1 MFKKNIKYN
10 SSLAYLIV
18 FCLYTAL
25 TIILTYPWIIKFNTH
40 KLGDDIDGS
49 MLIWNLWWV
58 KKALTSLNTSL
69 LFSDYIFY
77 PIGSSL
83 TFHTFT
89 LINGLIAFPFML
101 ITENYLLI
109 YNIFTFSAFVLSGFG
124 TYLLV
129 DYLIKDKTAAFI
141 SGLIF
146 AFCPYH
152 FVKVSFI
159 NYLSTQWLP
168 LYILFLIKSF
178 EEERSKYLNI
188 FLAGLFFLF
197 NALICEIYGLFSA
210 LFTLGYLIYYLKLK
224 KDYHERK
231 ATLIKCFAIFS
242 LFLLFFSPIL
252 YSMANFLFEKGDKVL
267 FSTLEN
273 ARFESADLLAYFV
286 PSPLHP
292 FWGNF
297 FSDLTQNFSGIF
309 QETTVFPGYV
319 VIFLTI
325 YSLLKI
331 KKDPLIKFWY
341 LALLVST
348 LLSLGPFLHIYV
360 IELFLPFRLSIP
372 LPYLI
377 TFYTPFL
384 EAVRIPGRY
393 GVMTMLFLAIIS
405 GYAIKTLFSKIK
417 KYSFVWQMAIIIII
431 IFEYIPIPFP
441 LISEMKIPHV
451 YEKIKNTPGDYSILH
466 IPLGWRAKENLGYN
480 FTRFQYYQTFHEKR
494 ILDGSLARI
503 EKEDTDYFNR
513 VPIIKSII
521 SLEYGKPLNSIPV
534 EEDRENV
541 LEFLDFFDIRY
552 IILDEV
558 YERVFT
564 HLDENSFQNMDKY
577 VNEIFPVKLIYENTK
592 QNRLRIKDAYK
603 KYKDSFVME
612 IPRKTPMRK
621 DPFYEV
627 ITSLDTT
634 FKVYE
639 VQRGKNPES
648 IRINPKDDISNLY
661 LAKGWAEGPMKNN
674 NIKTI
679 AKKSLL
685 MVRFNNVINRKM
697 IFKASPLQ
705 NLNDKE
711 LKLAVKLNG
720 YKVADILIKR
730 GWNIYSVNLPE
741 NFQQIGVNKIEFLKI
756 QPYRNGDIQIG
767 FEFFELR

>member
-1 MFKKNIKYN
+1 MSKQNIKYN
-10 SSLAYLIV
+10 SLSAYLIV

-25 TIILTYPWIIKFNTH
+25 TIILTYPWITEFNTH

-89 LINGLIAFPFML
+89 LLNGLIAFPFLL
-101 ITENYLLI
+101 ITKNILFI
-109 YNIFTFSAFVLSGFG
+109 YNILTFSAFVLSGFG

-129 DYLIKDKTAAFI
+129 NYLIKDKFAAFT

-152 FVKVSFI
+152 LVKVSFI

-178 EEERSKYLNI
+178 EEEKSKYLNI
-188 FLAGLFFLF
+188 FLASLFLVF
-197 NALICEIYGLFSA
+197 NALMCEIYGLFA
-210 LFTLGYLIYYLKLK
+210 AIFTLGYLIYYLKSN
-224 KDYHERK
+224 KDYYVRK
-231 ATLIKCFAIFS
+231 SVLIKCLAIFS

-252 YSMANFLFEKGDKVL
+252 YSMTKFLSEKGDKVL

-292 FWGNF
+292 LLGNF

-309 QETTVFPGYV
+309 QETTVFPGYI

-325 YSLLKI
+325 YSLSKI
-331 KKDPLIKFWY
+331 KKDPLTKFWN
-341 LALLVST
+341 LSLLISI
-348 LLSLGPFLHIYV
+348 LLSLGPFLHIYI

-377 TFYTPFL
+377 TFYIPFL

-393 GVMTMLFLAIIS
+393 GVMAMLFFAIIA
-405 GYAIKTLFSKIK
+405 GYALKTLFSKIRK
-417 KYSFVWQMAIIIII
+417 KSILWQMLIIIII
-431 IFEYIPIPFP
+431 LFEYIAIPFP
-441 LISEMKIPHV
+441 LISEMKIPPI
-451 YEKIKNTPGDYSILH
+451 YERIKNSPGDYSILH

-503 EKEDTDYFNR
+503 AKEDTDYFDR
-513 VPIIKSII
+513 APIIKSII
-521 SLEYGKPLNSIPV
+521 SLEYGKPLDSVSIP
-534 EEDRENV
+534 EERKYV
-541 LEFLDFFDIRY
+541 TEFLNFFDIRY

-564 HLDENSFQNMDKY
+564 HLDENSFQNLDKY
-577 VNEIFPVKLIYENTK
+577 VNEIFPVRLIYENTK
-592 QNRLRIKDAYK
+592 QNRMRIKDAYE
-603 KYKDSFVME
+603 KYKKSFVLE
-612 IPRKTPMRK
+612 TPRKTPMRE
-621 DPFYEV
+621 DPFYEK

-639 VQRGKNPES
+639 VKRDNSSAGIMINPEAE
-648 IRINPKDDISNLY
+648 ISNLY
-661 LAKGWAEGPMKNN
+661 LAKGWSEVSKEGNG
-674 NIKTI
+674 IKTL
-679 AKKSLL
+679 KEKSLL
-685 MVRFNNVINRKM
+685 LVRFNDVINRK
-697 IFKASPLQ
+697 IFFKASTMR
-705 NLNDKE
+705 NFNDE
-711 LKLAVKLNG
+711 NFKLTIKLNG
-720 YKVADILIKR
+720 YKVTDILIKQ

-741 NFQQIGVNKIEFLKI
+741 DFQQKGINKIEFSKI
-756 QPYRNGDIQIG
+756 QSYQTEDIPIG
-767 FEFFELR
+767 FEFFEFR